1 MARYTGPKCK
11 LCRREGVM
19 LYLKGSRCFT
29 GKCAIKRRETPPGM
43 HSWRRTRRS
52 EYGIRLR
59 EKQKVKRWYGV
70 LDRQFQRYFQM
81 AERQKGNTGENLLV
95 ILERR
100 LDSVLY
106 WSGFS
111 TSRAHARQMIRHGH
125 VFVNGTRVNIP
136 SFLVKAGDEITP
148 KERESSK
155 TLFKDGSELTKNRVV
170 PSWLEV
176 TSEPSKARV
185 VEVPKRED
193 IPFDVNELFVVEIQ
207 KR

>member
-1 MARYTGPKCK
+1 
-11 LCRREGVM
+11 M

-43 HSWRRTRRS
+43 HGWRRPRPK

-70 LDRQFQRYFQM
+70 YEKQFDRFFRL
-81 AERQKGNTGENLLV
+81 AERQTGNTGKNLLTL
-95 ILERR
+95 LERR

-106 WSGFS
+106 WTGLAL
-111 TSRAHARQMIRHGH
+111 SRPHARQMINHGH
-125 VFVNGTRVNIP
+125 VLVNGGKVDVA
-136 SFLVKAGDEITP
+136 SYLVKAGDAITP
-148 KERESSK
+148 KDRDSSK
-155 TLFKDGSELTKNRVV
+155 KLFAENLEYTKNRVV

-176 TSEPSKARV
+176 GSEPPRARV
-185 VEVPKRED
+185 VELPKRED
-193 IPFDVNELFVVEIQ
+193 IPFEVNELSVVEIQ

>member
-43 HSWRRTRRS
+43 HGWRRTRRS
-52 EYGIRLR
+52 EYGVRLR

-70 LDRQFQRYFQM
+70 LDRQFQRYFEM

-106 WSGFS
+106 WTGFA
-111 TSRAHARQMIRHGH
+111 TSRPHARQMIRHGH
-125 VFVNGTRVNIP
+125 VRVNGRKVDIP
-136 SFLVKAGDEITP
+136 SMLVGAGDEIMP
-148 KERESSK
+148 MERDSSR
-155 TLFKDGSELTKNRVV
+155 TLFKDGNELTKNRVI
-170 PSWLEV
+170 PSWLEI
-176 TSEPSKARV
+176 TTEPAKARV
-185 VEVPKRED
+185 VEIPKRED
-193 IPFDVNELFVVEIQ
+193 IPFDVNDLFVVEIQ